1 MNEKIDDKDKK
12 EHWFWGSVRDSKA
25 IYVQMFLASLF
36 INFMGLMSVFYIMT
50 VYDRVIPN
58 SAYSSLIALTIGM
71 GVVIIFDFII
81 KMLRSFFVD
90 VAGANLE
97 KKVSNRLFKKI
108 SSHDHSFLSKR
119 SGIIH
124 TVREFEGIRDFF
136 TSASMV
142 AFIDLPFMFVFI
154 GVIYMIAGPV
164 AVVPLLIVPLVF
176 LIAGIT
182 QPLLKKYS
190 KENLQKQSN
199 KMNSLA
205 ELVTNVETVRTIA
218 GGDDL
223 RNKWNNTIEQQTKTS
238 MSARSVVN
246 FAVTFAQSSLQ
257 VSQTAIV
264 CYGVVLIGAL
274 EITSGALVACV
285 ILSGRVLSPLVQAGT
300 LLTRLNTALAA
311 YKKVDD
317 LMLASTRDEEN
328 ESNLAIKIRSG
339 EINISNLSY
348 MVDENEII
356 NNISFQI
363 NDGEKVGVI
372 GNLGCGKT
380 TLLRNLI
387 GFYEASRGD
396 ITIGGYDI
404 KNIPASILR
413 KDVGYVPQTIQ
424 LFSGTIYDNIVAGFD
439 EANEED
445 VIEACDLAGAH
456 KFIGTLPGGYNY
468 NMIDNGGNLSGGQRQ
483 SIALARCLLRKPKIM
498 VLDEPTSSMDNA
510 SEERII
516 NNLFNLDYNPT
527 IVISTHKLSYLL
539 NVDKVALMVDGKLQ
553 NYDHPSNIIKV
564 QNND

>member
-1 MNEKIDDKDKK
+1 MNEKIDNKDKK

-58 SAYSSLIALTIGM
+58 SAYSSLIALTVGM

-124 TVREFEGIRDFF
+124 TVREFEGVRDFF

-176 LIAGIT
+176 LVAGIT

-223 RNKWNNTIEQQTKTS
+223 RNKWNDTIEQQTKTS

-328 ESNLAIKIRSG
+328 ESNLAVRIRSG

-356 NNISFQI
+356 NNINFQI

-468 NMIDNGGNLSGGQRQ
+468 NIIDNGGNLSGGQRQ

>member
-1 MNEKIDDKDKK
+1 MNEKIDNKDQK

-58 SAYSSLIALTIGM
+58 SAYSSLIALTVGM
-71 GVVIIFDFII
+71 AVVIIFDFII

-97 KKVSNRLFKKI
+97 KKVNNRLFKKI

-142 AFIDLPFMFVFI
+142 AFVDLPFMFIFI

-176 LIAGIT
+176 LVAGIT

-190 KENLQKQSN
+190 KENLQKQSS

-317 LMLASTRDEEN
+317 LMIASTRDEEN

-339 EINISNLSY
+339 EINVSNLSY

-413 KDVGYVPQTIQ
+413 KDIGYVPQTIQ
-424 LFSGTIYDNIVAGFD
+424 LFSGTIYENIVAGFD
-439 EANEED
+439 GANEEN

-468 NMIDNGGNLSGGQRQ
+468 NIIDNGGNLSGGQRQ

-498 VLDEPTSSMDNA
+498 VLDEPTSSMDNS

-516 NNLFNLDYNPT
+516 NNLFNLNYNPT
-527 IVISTHKLSYLL
+527 IIISTHKLSYLL

>member
-1 MNEKIDDKDKK
+1 MNEKIDNKDKK

-176 LIAGIT
+176 LVAGIT

-223 RNKWNNTIEQQTKTS
+223 RNKWNDTIEQQTKTS

-468 NMIDNGGNLSGGQRQ
+468 NIIDNGGNLSGGQRQ

>member
-1 MNEKIDDKDKK
+1 MNEKIDNKDKK

-58 SAYSSLIALTIGM
+58 SAYSSLIALTVGM

-176 LIAGIT
+176 LVAGIT

-348 MVDENEII
+348 MVDENQII
-356 NNISFQI
+356 NDISFQI

-439 EANEED
+439 EAGEEE

-468 NMIDNGGNLSGGQRQ
+468 NIIDNGGNLSGGQRQ

-498 VLDEPTSSMDNA
+498 VLDEPTSSMDNS

>member
-1 MNEKIDDKDKK
+1 MNEKIDNKDQK

-58 SAYSSLIALTIGM
+58 SAYSSLIALTVGM
-71 GVVIIFDFII
+71 AVVIIFDFII

-97 KKVSNRLFKKI
+97 KKVNNRLFKKI

-142 AFIDLPFMFVFI
+142 AFVDLPFMFIFI

-176 LIAGIT
+176 LVAGIT

-190 KENLQKQSN
+190 KENLQKQSS

-317 LMLASTRDEEN
+317 LMIASTRDEEN

-339 EINISNLSY
+339 EINVSNLSY

-413 KDVGYVPQTIQ
+413 KDIGYVPQTIQ
-424 LFSGTIYDNIVAGFD
+424 LFSGTIYENIVAGFD
-439 EANEED
+439 GANEEN

-468 NMIDNGGNLSGGQRQ
+468 KIIDNGGNLSGGQRQ

-498 VLDEPTSSMDNA
+498 VLDEPTSSMDNS

-516 NNLFNLDYNPT
+516 NNLFNLNYNPT
-527 IVISTHKLSYLL
+527 IIISTHKLSYLL

>member
-1 MNEKIDDKDKK
+1 MNEKIDNKDKK

-58 SAYSSLIALTIGM
+58 SAYSSLIALTVGM

-176 LIAGIT
+176 LVAGIT

-439 EANEED
+439 EASEEE

-468 NMIDNGGNLSGGQRQ
+468 NIIDLSL
-483 SIALARCLLRKPKIM
+483 IHI
-498 VLDEPTSSMDNA
+498 
-510 SEERII
+510 
-516 NNLFNLDYNPT
+516 
-527 IVISTHKLSYLL
+527 
-539 NVDKVALMVDGKLQ
+539 
-553 NYDHPSNIIKV
+553 
-564 QNND
+564 

>member
-1 MNEKIDDKDKK
+1 MNEKIDNKDKK

-58 SAYSSLIALTIGM
+58 SAYSSLIALTVGM

-176 LIAGIT
+176 LVAGIT

-439 EANEED
+439 EASEEE

-468 NMIDNGGNLSGGQRQ
+468 NIIDNGGNLSGGQRQ

-498 VLDEPTSSMDNA
+498 VLDEPTSSMDNS

>member
-1 MNEKIDDKDKK
+1 MNEKIDNKDKK

-58 SAYSSLIALTIGM
+58 SAYSSLIALTVGM

-176 LIAGIT
+176 LVAGIT

-468 NMIDNGGNLSGGQRQ
+468 NIIDNGGNLSGGQRQ

>member
-1 MNEKIDDKDKK
+1 MNEKIDNKDEK

-58 SAYSSLIALTIGM
+58 SAYSSLIALTVGM
-71 GVVIIFDFII
+71 AVVIIFDFII

-142 AFIDLPFMFVFI
+142 AFVDLPFMFIFI

-176 LIAGIT
+176 LVAGIT
-182 QPLLKKYS
+182 QPLLKKYG
-190 KENLQKQSN
+190 KENLQKQSS

-257 VSQTAIV
+257 ISQTAIV

-356 NNISFQI
+356 NNISFQV

-372 GNLGCGKT
+372 GTLGCGKT

-387 GFYEASRGD
+387 GFYESSRGD

-404 KNIPASILR
+404 KNIPASVLR
-413 KDVGYVPQTIQ
+413 KDIGYVPQTIQ
-424 LFSGTIYDNIVAGFD
+424 LFSGTIYENIVAGFD
-439 EANEED
+439 GANEES

-468 NMIDNGGNLSGGQRQ
+468 NIIDNGGNLSGGQRQ
-483 SIALARCLLRKPKIM
+483 SIALARCLIRKPKIM

-516 NNLFNLDYNPT
+516 NNLFNLKYNPT
-527 IVISTHKLSYLL
+527 IIISTHKLSYLL
-539 NVDKVALMVDGKLQ
+539 NVDKVALMADGKLQ

>member
-1 MNEKIDDKDKK
+1 MNEKIDNKDKK

-124 TVREFEGIRDFF
+124 TVREFEGVRDFF

-176 LIAGIT
+176 LVAGIT

-223 RNKWNNTIEQQTKTS
+223 RNKWNDTIEQQTKTS

-328 ESNLAIKIRSG
+328 ESNLAVRIRSG

-356 NNISFQI
+356 NNINFQI

-468 NMIDNGGNLSGGQRQ
+468 NIIDNGGNLSGGQRQ

>member
-1 MNEKIDDKDKK
+1 MNEKIDNKDKK

-58 SAYSSLIALTIGM
+58 SAYSSLIALTVGM

-176 LIAGIT
+176 LVAGIT

-257 VSQTAIV
+257 VS
-264 CYGVVLIGAL
+264 
-274 EITSGALVACV
+274 
-285 ILSGRVLSPLVQAGT
+285 
-300 LLTRLNTALAA
+300 
-311 YKKVDD
+311 
-317 LMLASTRDEEN
+317 
-328 ESNLAIKIRSG
+328 
-339 EINISNLSY
+339 
-348 MVDENEII
+348 
-356 NNISFQI
+356 
-363 NDGEKVGVI
+363 
-372 GNLGCGKT
+372 
-380 TLLRNLI
+380 
-387 GFYEASRGD
+387 
-396 ITIGGYDI
+396 
-404 KNIPASILR
+404 
-413 KDVGYVPQTIQ
+413 
-424 LFSGTIYDNIVAGFD
+424 
-439 EANEED
+439 
-445 VIEACDLAGAH
+445 
-456 KFIGTLPGGYNY
+456 
-468 NMIDNGGNLSGGQRQ
+468 
-483 SIALARCLLRKPKIM
+483 
-498 VLDEPTSSMDNA
+498 
-510 SEERII
+510 
-516 NNLFNLDYNPT
+516 
-527 IVISTHKLSYLL
+527 
-539 NVDKVALMVDGKLQ
+539 
-553 NYDHPSNIIKV
+553 
-564 QNND
+564 